1 MSGSCRQTY
10 DQNMRVIRTALA
22 MLAISGLVLAP
33 AAAAKQYAPPGKAG
47 TSEYAED
54 IPTAGGNVS
63 TPAMGGGNRTAAQI
77 DKLGAGKAGVR
88 KLTKLGTTGSAAA
101 QFAQQTA
108 PAVSTRASSTTGTSG
123 HPTGKGAPG
132 HTTPASTTGGTA
144 HGSKL
149 NAAGESALGGLWGTI
164 SGSDGDGIGA
174 VLPLLLA
181 FGLGLAVALMVVRLR
196 RDAQQPPA

>member
-1 MSGSCRQTY
+1 MNGAWRPTY
-10 DQNMRVIRTALA
+10 DQGMRAFRI
-22 MLAISGLVLAP
+22 VLAVFALSAFVWVP

-88 KLTKLGTTGSAAA
+88 KLTKLGTTGAATA

-108 PAVSTRASSTTGTSG
+108 PVVSRATALTDTTGSGNASTSNAGTGTSG
-123 HPTGKGAPG
+123 RSARGSTLAASGK
-132 HTTPASTTGGTA
+132 
-144 HGSKL
+144 
-149 NAAGESALGGLWGTI
+149 SALSGVWGTI
-164 SGSDGDGIGA
+164 SGADVDGIGA
-174 VLPLLLA
+174 FLPLLLA
-181 FGLGLAVALMVVRLR
+181 FGLGAAVAVMVLRLR
-196 RDAQQPPA
+196 RDEQPSV